1 MIDVC
6 REHII
11 KTKQQKIDNILF
23 FLLNNMLL
31 VKCVRI
37 VGGFNVQI

>member
-23 FLLNNMLL
+23 LLNNMLL